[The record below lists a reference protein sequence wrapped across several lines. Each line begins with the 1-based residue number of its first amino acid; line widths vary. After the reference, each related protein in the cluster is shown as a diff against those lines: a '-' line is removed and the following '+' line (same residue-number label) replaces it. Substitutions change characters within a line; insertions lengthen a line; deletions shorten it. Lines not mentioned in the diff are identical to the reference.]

1 MKILLLMDPFIPV
14 PPERYGGIERV
25 IYDIACKYVEMG
37 HSVTIIAGPGSKS
50 PGRLI
55 IYGQNGEG
63 SMRIDYKLLWE
74 VRKILLKEIPGHDVL
89 HNFGRLAFLLPVAWT
104 KIKKVQTY
112 MRFITPQ
119 NIRLLNKSGIRNVTY
134 TGVSDA
140 IVSTGEPGGGHWAT
154 VYNCAPVMQFT
165 FRETV
170 EEDAPLVFLG
180 RLERCKGAHS
190 AIKAARLA
198 NRKLIIAGNISTLP
212 DEKAYF
218 EKEVLPEVDNKLIFY
233 VGEVDNTQ
241 KNELLGN
248 AAALLLPIEWFE
260 PFPVVMPEAYACGT
274 PVLAFPGGGVPEGIV
289 EGSTGFLSNSPEEMA
304 AQIKRIATLSRK
316 ACRELAIKR
325 YSDTEIANEYLT
337 VYRSV
342 KNDGEGNHST
352 AEKKRIVIVTTGQP
366 STNPR
371 VIKEYEALIVRGYDV
386 KVLYTYSA
394 EWAYQIDKGKF
405 DKGILDPDDFILIGG
420 DPYSQKFMF
429 FLSRVFLRLFKS
441 ATSIIPSQFIKNAAI
456 SRTAFFIW
464 WRAQSYKAD
473 IYIAHYVGAL
483 AGAARA
489 AKKNKALLMFDAE
502 DYHRGETDYYTGQSE
517 HIAQIENKYLP
528 QTSCITAASPLIADA
543 YKKLFP
549 QKKVITINNV
559 FSKKFL
565 QKPPAENNNSPL
577 KLFWFSQNIGPM
589 RGLELIVEALNI
601 LGKNVELYLLGN
613 DKRPGYI
620 DNLVK
625 SLQPPASIHLLKP
638 VDPDNIFEI
647 AARYDAGLASEVP
660 HCENRNICLT
670 NKIFTYLLA
679 GNCILASDTAA
690 QKYFLDNYKGIGLVY
705 GYSNATELAEKIDA
719 LITNRQ
725 QLSSFRHTALELA
738 ANELNWECER
748 QKLYEAVDEL
758 MYKHSNA
765 QGK

>member
-1 MKILLLMDPFIPV
+1 MRILLLMDPFIPV

-37 HSVTIIAGPGSKS
+37 HSVTLVAGPGSKS

-55 IYGQNGEG
+55 TYGQNGEG
-63 SMRIDYKLLWE
+63 SMKIDYKLLWE
-74 VRKILLKEIPGHDVL
+74 VRSILMKEIPGHDVL
-89 HNFGRLAFLLPVAWT
+89 HNFGRLAFLIPVAWT
-104 KIKKVQTY
+104 RIKKVQTY

-119 NIRLLNKSGIRNVTY
+119 NIRLLNRSGIKNIVY

-140 IVSTGEPGGGHWAT
+140 IVSTGSPGGGQWAT

-165 FRETV
+165 YRERV
-170 EEDAPLVFLG
+170 EDNAPLVFLG

-218 EKEVLPEVDNKLIFY
+218 ENEVMPEVDNKLIFY
-233 VGEVDNTQ
+233 IGEVDNVQ
-241 KNELLGN
+241 KNELLGS
-248 AAALLLPIEWFE
+248 AAALLVPIEWFE

-289 EGSTGFLSNSPEEMA
+289 EGSTGFLSSTPEQMA
-304 AQIKRIATLSRK
+304 AHIARIPSLSRQ
-316 ACRELAIKR
+316 ACRELALKR
-325 YSDTEIANEYLT
+325 YSDTEIANNYLS
-337 VYRSV
+337 VYRSNESQDINTR
-342 KNDGEGNHST
+342 KDFG
-352 AEKKRIVIVTTGQP
+352 KKRIIIVTTGQP

-371 VIKEYEALIVRGYDV
+371 VMKEYDALRERGYDV
-386 KVLYTYSA
+386 KVIYNYSA
-394 EWAYQIDKGKF
+394 DWAYEIDKEKF
-405 DKGILDPDDFILIGG
+405 EKGYLNPADFMLIGG
-420 DPYSQKFMF
+420 NPLTQKFMY
-429 FLSRVFLRLFKS
+429 FLSRVFHRVFKS
-441 ATSIIPSQFIKNAAI
+441 LNGFISHQFIRYAAI
-456 SRTAFFIW
+456 SRTSFFLW
-464 WRAQSYKAD
+464 WRTPSYKAD

-483 AGAARA
+483 AAAARA
-489 AKKNKALLMFDAE
+489 AKKNNALLMFDAE
-502 DYHRGETDYYTGQSE
+502 DYHRGETDYYAGQSR
-517 HIAQIENKYLP
+517 HIAQVENKYLP
-528 QTSCITAASPLIADA
+528 QAACITAASPLIADA

-549 QKKVITINNV
+549 QSKVVTINNV

-565 QKPPAENNNSPL
+565 QQPFRENTDGPL
-577 KLFWFSQNIGPM
+577 RLFWFSQNIGPM
-589 RGLELIVEALNI
+589 RGLEVIAEALNI

-613 DKRPGYI
+613 AKRPDYI
-620 DNLVK
+620 DELVK
-625 SLQPPASIHLLKP
+625 SVRPPASVHLLKP

-647 AARYDAGLASEVP
+647 AAQYDAGLASEVP

-690 QKYFLDNYKGIGLVY
+690 QQYFLDNYKGIGLVY
-705 GYSNATELAEKIDA
+705 GYNDAKQLAEKIDA

-725 QLSSFRHTALELA
+725 QLSVFRHTALALA

-748 QKLYEAVDEL
+748 QKLYEAVDKL
-758 MYKHSNA
+758 IVA
-765 QGK
+765 RPVV

>member
-1 MKILLLMDPFIPV
+1 MDPFIPV

-25 IYDIACKYVEMG
+25 IYDIGCKYVELG

-50 PGRLI
+50 PDRLI
-55 IYGQNGEG
+55 IYGENGEG
-63 SMRIDYKLLWE
+63 SMKIDYKLLWE
-74 VRKILLKEIPGHDVL
+74 LRKILLKEIPAHDVL

-104 KIKKVQTY
+104 KIRKVQTY

-119 NIRLLNKSGIRNVTY
+119 NIRLLNKSGIKNIIY

-140 IVSTGEPGGGHWAT
+140 IVSTGAPGGGAWAT
-154 VYNCAPVMQFT
+154 VYNCAPVTQFT
-165 FRETV
+165 FREKV
-170 EEDAPLVFLG
+170 DDDAPLVFLG

-190 AIKAARLA
+190 AIKAARLS

-218 EKEVLPEVDNKLIFY
+218 ENEVLPEVDNKLIFY
-233 VGEVDNTQ
+233 IGEVDNTQ

-260 PFPVVMPEAYACGT
+260 PFPVVIPEAYACGT

-289 EGSTGFLSNSPEEMA
+289 EGSTGFLSNTPEEMA
-304 AQIKRIATLSRK
+304 GQIKRIPSLSRQ
-316 ACRELAIKR
+316 ACRDLAIKR
-325 YSDTEIANEYLT
+325 YSDTEIANNYLS
-337 VYRSV
+337 VYRS
-342 KNDGEGNHST
+342 DHSINET
-352 AEKKRIVIVTTGQP
+352 NRFGSGKKRIVIVTTGQP

-371 VIKEYEALIVRGYDV
+371 VIKEYEALRERGYDV

-394 EWAYQIDKGKF
+394 EWAYAIDKDKF
-405 DKGILDPDDFILIGG
+405 DRGVLNPADFVLIGG
-420 DPYSQKFMF
+420 DPYTEKYMF
-429 FLSRVFLRLFKS
+429 FMSRVFLRLFKS
-441 ATSIIPSQFIKNAAI
+441 ATSFIPSQFIKNAAI
-456 SRTAFFIW
+456 SRTAFFLW
-464 WRAQSYKAD
+464 WRAASYKAD
-473 IYIAHYVGAL
+473 VYIAHYVGAL
-483 AGAARA
+483 SGAARA
-489 AKKNKALLMFDAE
+489 AKKNNALLMFDAE

-528 QTSCITAASPLIADA
+528 HTACITAASPLIAAA

-549 QKKVITINNV
+549 QKKVVTVNNV

-565 QKPPAENNNSPL
+565 QDLPEENTHGPL
-577 KLFWFSQNIGPM
+577 QLFWFSQNIGPM

-613 DKRPGYI
+613 NKRPGYI
-620 DNLVK
+620 ESLVK

-638 VDPDNIFEI
+638 VDPDHIFEI

-690 QKYFLDNYKGIGLVY
+690 QQHFLDTYKGIGLVY
-705 GYSNATELAEKIDA
+705 GYKDAKQLAEKIDT

-725 QLSSFRHTALELA
+725 QLSAYKRAALALA

-748 QKLYEAVDEL
+748 EKLYEAVDEL
-758 MYKHSNA
+758 LLKQTKMP
-765 QGK
+765 Q